1 MPVWYPI
8 GYQMMARGP
17 PTLSAV
23 SFLAAVAQ
31 STNDI
36 GDQVAQDSG
45 AVGIIGFFIVGVI
58 VVIGAAIH
66 RKRRG

>member
-1 MPVWYPI
+1 M
-8 GYQMMARGP
+8 
-17 PTLSAV
+17 LH
-23 SFLAAVAQ
+23 LAAVAQ
-31 STNDI
+31 STTDI

-58 VVIGAAIH
+58 VVLGAAIH